1 MLALL
6 TAVVFA
12 QSSVTIGVGN
22 TPKNDSARIERE
34 RRQDS
39 SRYRYEVWRDS
50 MIAAHAN
57 TDNDS
62 ADRARRRAKQI
73 ALTPALLAT
82 AFKDRG
88 ASVLLTAA
96 RRARLAQDSSITG
109 YDATTYE
116 RMSVGLGFK
125 RVVRERLL
133 MRTER
138 ATRIIWSR
146 GGAAYVEVLGKR
158 TAMPMLDG
166 IGDAD
171 IDMDEAVPVPYYPG
185 RETLWV
191 GSGLA
196 KADIDESEIIHPLA
210 RGAEAYYTYATGDS
224 VSFRLPGGRQI
235 NLRELVIR
243 PRAPQWNVALGSL
256 WFDIADARLVR
267 GVFRLAEPM
276 DIWAIA
282 EEESRNERDHDDDG
296 PPKWVKGM
304 ISPLKAQVNA
314 VTIEYGLH
322 EGRFWMPRL
331 QSLEGSAQAGFMR
344 VPFKMEQS
352 FRYASVNGSTPI
364 PIPQIAV
371 SDTATDSVSRAARIA
386 KRRTDCQMTSGSR
399 LRTVRS
405 WENGIQMIVKTPCDT
420 VALAKSSEL
429 PKSIYDEGEEL
440 FSASERD
447 ALISQALTL
456 GAQPGWTPQRPVF
469 TYGLGL
475 TRYNKIEGLSS
486 GIAARQSLGE
496 GYTARASARIG
507 IADWQ
512 PNGELGISRSNGRS
526 TLTLNAYRRLST
538 ANDWTDP
545 FAFGASLSALLF
557 GRDEGFYYRTAGIE
571 LAGTPDDSATMS
583 WRLFAENHSDA
594 KKKTNFSIAKAL
606 GADGF
611 EDNIDSDYGNI
622 VGLAAEKHI
631 SYGLDPHAFRFFGS
645 GRGEAATGSFK
656 YGRAMI
662 DATGSRGLFK
672 GVDGALTLSAG
683 SSVGDVP
690 VQRLWYLGGS
700 QTVRGQT
707 AGVQFGDAFWF
718 GRAEFGTSRVGFRPV
733 VFYDIGWAGD
743 RRDFGDPGR
752 PMSGAGVGA
761 SIMDGLVR
769 FDVARGIYP
778 EKKIRANLYVE
789 ARF

>member
-1 MLALL
+1 MFALL

-12 QSSVTIGVGN
+12 QASVSIGAGSK
-22 TPKNDSARIERE
+22 PKVDSARIAERN
-34 RRQDS
+34 RQQDS
-39 SRYRYEVWRDS
+39 SRYHYEVWRDS
-50 MIAAHAN
+50 MIAAHASTN
-57 TDNDS
+57 NDS

-73 ALTPALLAT
+73 ALTPALLST
-82 AFKDRG
+82 AFKDSR
-88 ASVLLTAA
+88 ASALLNAA
-96 RRARLAQDSSITG
+96 RKARLAQDSSITG

-116 RMSVGLGFK
+116 RVSVGLGFK
-125 RVVRERLL
+125 RIVRDRLL
-133 MRTER
+133 MRSER
-138 ATRIIWSR
+138 ATRILWSR
-146 GGAAYVEVLGKR
+146 GSPAYVEVLGKR
-158 TAMPMLDG
+158 SAMPMLDG
-166 IGDAD
+166 IGDAE
-171 IDMDEAVPVPYYPG
+171 IDMEEAVPVPYYPG

-196 KADIDESEIIHPLA
+196 KADIDEGEIIHPLA
-210 RGAEAYYTYATGDS
+210 RGAEAYYTYAIGDS
-224 VSFRLPGGRQI
+224 VTFRLPGGRTI

-243 PRAPQWNVALGSL
+243 PRAPKWNVALGSL
-256 WFDIADARLVR
+256 WFDMADARLVR

-282 EEESRNERDHDDDG
+282 DEEAEAEHDDDP

-352 FRYASVNGSTPI
+352 FKYASVNGSTPI

-371 SDTATDSVSRAARIA
+371 ADTATDSLSRVARIA
-386 KRRTDCQMTSGSR
+386 RRRTDCQTTAGASQ
-399 LRTVRS
+399 RTVRS
-405 WENGIQMIVKTPCDT
+405 WENGLQMIVKTSCDT
-420 VALAKSSEL
+420 AALAKSSEL
-429 PKSIYDEGEEL
+429 PKSIYDEGEEV
-440 FSASERD
+440 FGSSERD
-447 ALISQALTL
+447 ALISEALTL

-475 TRYNKIEGLSS
+475 TRYNKIEALST
-486 GIAARQSLGE
+486 GIAATQSLGE
-496 GYTARASARIG
+496 GYTAHALARIG

-512 PNGELGISRSNGRS
+512 PNGELGIARSNGRS
-526 TLTLNAYRRLST
+526 TFSLNAYRRLSA

-571 LAGTPDDSATMS
+571 LTGTPNDSATT

-594 KKKTNFSIAKAL
+594 KKKTNFSVAQAL

-611 EDNIDSDYGNI
+611 EDNIDSDNGNI
-622 VGLAAEKHI
+622 VGVAAEKHV
-631 SYGLDPHAFRFFGS
+631 SYGLNPHAFRFFGS
-645 GRGEAATGSFK
+645 ARGEAATGSFK
-656 YGRAMI
+656 FGRAMF

-672 GVDGALTLSAG
+672 GVDGALTVGAG

-690 VQRLWYLGGS
+690 AQRLWYLGGS

-778 EKKIRANLYVE
+778 EKKIRDNLFVE
-789 ARF
+789 ARL